1 MSGPVI
7 EKLKN
12 DPNTRS
18 KMQLNALLEITK
30 AINSNFPA
38 SDLFRIF
45 EFLVGEQ
52 LDIHKFAFC
61 SYDIKWNWAAEKG
74 TQQETSKIKPE
85 FELTIYRELTFINE
99 ATPDSLKG
107 FQIIIPVHHKTKA
120 LAYIL
125 LGGMDYEQIE
135 EIRENDLEFIQTIS
149 NIIAVAIENKRLFK
163 ENLHQELLKKEM
175 EMGKEVQAMLFPKNL
190 PSTEALQVAAFYQPM
205 RQVGGDYYD
214 FIKVTDEI
222 SMICMADVSGKGVS
236 AALLMAN
243 FQAHLRSLAELYPND
258 LKTVVT
264 KLNQRVI
271 QNAAGEKFITMFLA
285 AYNESTRELQYV
297 NAGHNPP
304 ALCSDSHTAILETGT
319 TGLGMIDELSPF
331 EAVNVHIPKGSL
343 LVCYTDGLVEQENA
357 KGEDFGLD
365 KLIEIMQ
372 QSSDLKAADFN
383 DELLTQ
389 LLIHKGDKPYFDDIA
404 LLTCRF

>member
-1 MSGPVI
+1 
-7 EKLKN
+7 
-12 DPNTRS
+12 
-18 KMQLNALLEITK
+18 
-30 AINSNFPA
+30 
-38 SDLFRIF
+38 
-45 EFLVGEQ
+45 
-52 LDIHKFAFC
+52 
-61 SYDIKWNWAAEKG
+61 
-74 TQQETSKIKPE
+74 
-85 FELTIYRELTFINE
+85 
-99 ATPDSLKG
+99 
-107 FQIIIPVHHKTKA
+107 
-120 LAYIL
+120 
-125 LGGMDYEQIE
+125 
-135 EIRENDLEFIQTIS
+135 
-149 NIIAVAIENKRLFK
+149 
-163 ENLHQELLKKEM
+163 
-175 EMGKEVQAMLFPKNL
+175 
-190 PSTEALQVAAFYQPM
+190 
-205 RQVGGDYYD
+205 
-214 FIKVTDEI
+214 
-222 SMICMADVSGKGVS
+222 MADVSGKGVS

-285 AYNESTRELQYV
+285 AYNETTRELQYV

-372 QSSDLKAADFN
+372 QSSDLKADDFN